1 MPEAL
6 LKAEQERRRGRRNA
20 WIVAILTAV
29 AVSGAL
35 CLNLPY
41 FYYLRSDCRAME
53 AFLRNL
59 DAGRY
64 GDAYA
69 TIAPEMQA
77 RTDYPAIERRQEAIM
92 SRLGRLQSVQVTHLD
107 SHGSRSRRITNLRV
121 HVLYA
126 RGAADYQFLLLGSY
140 GRWTVWSFEPG
151 S

>member
-6 LKAEQERRRGRRNA
+6 LKAERDRRQGRRNA
-20 WIVAILTAV
+20 WIVAVLTVV
-29 AVSGAL
+29 AVSAAL
-35 CLNLPY
+35 ILNLPW

-53 AFLRNL
+53 TFLRNL

-69 TIAPEMQA
+69 VISPEMQA
-77 RTDYPAIERRQEAIM
+77 RTDYPAMVRQQEGIA
-92 SRLGRLQSVQVTHLD
+92 SRLGRLQSVNVRHLD

-121 HVLYA
+121 HVVYE
-126 RGAADYQFLLLGSY
+126 RGATDYQFLLLESY
-140 GRWTVWSFEPG
+140 GRWTVWSFEPV